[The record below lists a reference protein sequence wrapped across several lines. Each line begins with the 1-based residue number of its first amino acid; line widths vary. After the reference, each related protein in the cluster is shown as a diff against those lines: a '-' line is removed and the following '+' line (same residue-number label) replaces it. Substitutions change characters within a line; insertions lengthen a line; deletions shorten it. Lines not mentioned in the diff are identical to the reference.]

1 MLGMKN
7 LSAIALLILSSGPV
21 SAQLNFLGAVS
32 PERLRDSA
40 AYTAYAQTIGAT
52 LPEVGPGTELSLV
65 VNGLFGDAAEQGGA
79 LDQIASIRG
88 GAGYGV
94 FVPRFEHDVV
104 EIRLL
109 DGSSVYA
116 TRVYTT
122 VILDI
127 FADRGAFSTAR
138 RLESVYSRG
147 AAHVSVFPGGSA
159 ARRPPSAA
167 DLNFW
172 YRLAFEGALNEMR
185 AAIEADEVSFRRRA
199 FRVFRVEPVLL
210 SSQSA
215 EFLNEI
221 GWISD
226 ADSAH
231 LLVGELAY
239 MLHISLQANLLERGL
254 DQIALLPPSLEWAT
268 GSIARLLEDRLP
280 SGAAL
285 ISEPEDMGRLSVSV
299 QVELQRAGVVTGES
313 NQLGE
318 QRVAATRISGW
329 LERGGS
335 RLGTEEPAPVGR
347 GGEPYLAIVGVPPTA
362 VRGAWRE
369 SFLSATRQLSPE
381 IAARITAANESIE

>member
-1 MLGMKN
+1 MLT
-7 LSAIALLILSSGPV
+7 SAPALG
-21 SAQLNFLGAVS
+21 QLNFLGAVA
-32 PERLRDSA
+32 PESLRENA
-40 AYTAYAQTIGAT
+40 AYAAYAETMGAT
-52 LPEVGPGTELSLV
+52 LPEAGPGTELSV
-65 VNGLFGDAAEQGGA
+65 VVSGSLRDIAGQGGA
-79 LDQIASIRG
+79 LDQIGSIRG

-104 EIRLL
+104 EIRLV
-109 DGSSVYA
+109 DGSSAYA

-147 AAHVSVFPGGSA
+147 AARVSVFPSGSV
-159 ARRPPSAA
+159 ARRPPSAT
-167 DLNFW
+167 DLNSW
-172 YRLAFEGALNEMR
+172 YRLAFEGALNEIR
-185 AAIEADEVSFRRRA
+185 AAIEADEVNFRRRA
-199 FRVFRVEPVLL
+199 FRIFRVEPVLL
-210 SSQSA
+210 SSQST

-226 ADSAH
+226 GDSAG
-231 LLVGELAY
+231 LLAGELAY
-239 MLHISLQANLLERGL
+239 MLHLSLQENLIAGGL

-280 SGAAL
+280 PGTAL
-285 ISEPEDMGRLSVSV
+285 ISEPEGLGRLAISV
-299 QVELQRAGVVTGES
+299 QVELQRAGVITGES

-318 QRVAATRISGW
+318 QRVAATRVAGW
-329 LERGGS
+329 LERDGS
-335 RLGTEEPAPVGR
+335 RIGAEEPVPVAR

-369 SFLSATRQLSPE
+369 GFLSATRQLSPE
-381 IAARITAANESIE
+381 IAERISAANESME